1 MAYVDGFLIPVP
13 TKNLAAYKKMA
24 QKAGEGWMAHGALD
38 YKECV
43 AEDMIA
49 EGMSSTFPKAL
60 KTKPSETVVFSWI
73 VYASKADR
81 AKIIKKVMA
90 DPRLEK
96 MMDPNNSPFDPTKML
111 YGGFD
116 VIVDMKPEKK
126 TAAKKAVKKKTAA
139 KKKARR

>member
-1 MAYVDGFLIPVP
+1 VP

-24 QKAGEGWMAHGALD
+24 QKAGEVWMAHGALD

-96 MMDPNNSPFDPTKML
+96 MMDPNKSPFDPTKML